1 MRNLKGLLVGMTV
14 GILMVCIFVTIFS
27 PRYKASKLLS
37 TDLPHPVATQW
48 SDNHGGFFGDGE
60 LYGTLIFNE
69 SNKKA
74 LDEHLLKNGNWHSLP
89 LPEDLGILLY
99 GGEKHG
105 SNYEFRLADGWDAP
119 KVTKGYYYFLD
130 RLHNTTMDNQLLEA
144 SSLDVTVGLYDSER
158 GILYVMTCDT

>member
-37 TDLPHPVATQW
+37 TDLPRPVATQW

-74 LDEHLLKNGNWHSLP
+74 LDEHLLKKRDRPAQEAVVGRDPQQRRHHCRGGAHRAAVMPGL
-89 LPEDLGILLY
+89 LGLRKIFQKISQKVSQIALLKRY
-99 GGEKHG
+99 ISRRRKRDF
-105 SNYEFRLADGWDAP
+105 Y
-119 KVTKGYYYFLD
+119 
-130 RLHNTTMDNQLLEA
+130 
-144 SSLDVTVGLYDSER
+144 
-158 GILYVMTCDT
+158 

>member
-1 MRNLKGLLVGMTV
+1 MKNLKRLLIGVTV
-14 GILMVCIFVTIFS
+14 GVLVVCIFVTILS
-27 PRYKASKLLS
+27 PRYKTSKLLS
-37 TDLPHPVATQW
+37 TDLPRPIASQW

-74 LDEHLLKNGNWHSLP
+74 LDEHLLKNENWHSLP

-99 GGEKHG
+99 GGEKNGINYG
-105 SNYEFRLADGWDAP
+105 SGLADGWDAP
-119 KVTKGYYYFLD
+119 EVTKGYYYFFD
-130 RLHNTTMDNQLLEA
+130 RLHNTAMDNQLLEA

-158 GILYVMTCDT
+158 GILHVMTFDT